1 MNKILTELIR
11 TDCVEPPAR
20 PIAPGYRPP
29 MSEAYRL
36 RDGDS
41 WASVARAHDIA
52 AWDLIVF
59 NFPGLSSNLAVAAKE
74 VNWYLQEFVGCRK
87 TTPDR
92 RNYLFHAAAQPG
104 VIYVPTMV
112 KIHEPSVN
120 APLDNF
126 DTEEDLADVECDHL
140 YYSHQAGNRWR

>member
-1 MNKILTELIR
+1 MNKILTDLIR
-11 TDCVEPPAR
+11 TDCVQSPLR

-41 WASVARAHDIA
+41 WASVARHHDIA

-74 VNWYLQEFVGCRK
+74 VNWYLQEYVGCRK

-92 RNYLFHAAAQPG
+92 RNYLFHGSAIPG
-104 VIYVPTMV
+104 VIYVPKTQW
-112 KIHEPSVN
+112 KREPIE
-120 APLDNF
+120 ADALGDF
-126 DTEEDLADVECDHL
+126 GAGGTEDGEYDDPQMNPEDD
-140 YYSHQAGNRWR
+140 RWK